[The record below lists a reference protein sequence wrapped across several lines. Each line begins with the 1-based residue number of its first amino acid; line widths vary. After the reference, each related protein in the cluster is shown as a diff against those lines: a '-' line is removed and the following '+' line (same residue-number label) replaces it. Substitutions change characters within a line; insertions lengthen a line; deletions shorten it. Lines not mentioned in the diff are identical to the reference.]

1 MRSRSG
7 RGGGWG
13 AREAH
18 EEKELAGSELAG
30 VFARSNSE
38 TWPAVLGSF
47 YVVERRPETSSGGES
62 PNLTSAESARFAGR
76 SAFVLLQRC

>member
-1 MRSRSG
+1 VRSRSG

-18 EEKELAGSELAG
+18 EEEELTGSELAG
-30 VFARSNSE
+30 VFARLQRNLASRARLRS
-38 TWPAVLGSF
+38 
-47 YVVERRPETSSGGES
+47 TSSKGDQRRQAAGES